1 MNKYAVFH
9 KPESNFAY
17 AFAGNKLKV
26 ILRLAACDKPDIVEI
41 LYNNKYDFTKNR
53 CVREMTRFAE
63 DGIFAYYR
71 SDITLQDARFA
82 YIFRISEKGKVF
94 YYSED
99 GLKED
104 YNFELAYYTFFQF
117 AFINVADVMPVAEW
131 TKKAVFYQIFV
142 DRFARGDYRKDDKYI
157 NVDWNGKIDRYS
169 FAGGDLD
176 GVREKLPYLRGM
188 GINALY
194 LTPIFLSE
202 SNHKYNVKDYLQV
215 DPQFGDCQKLKKLL
229 SSAHGNGIKVIIDSV
244 FNHCDCGHGFF
255 QDVVKKGRVSEY
267 YDWFFIDGDNPDV
280 KLGNYACF
288 ADCR

>member
-71 SDITLQDARFA
+71 SDVTLQDARFA

-244 FNHCDCGHGFF
+244 FNHCDCGKDGRRNITTGF
-255 QDVVKKGRVSEY
+255 
-267 YDWFFIDGDNPDV
+267 
-280 KLGNYACF
+280 L
-288 ADCR
+288 